1 MKLLFSFVLLA
12 CAAPQLRAE
21 EFVFKGGTQ
30 SEGKVLSFEKG
41 DFNLLINDKKEK
53 KAGIQIQSISW
64 GEAGVPITPT
74 SGELKDQL
82 ITLEKFEGGK
92 FFIKLQD
99 GTSKELTSMSL
110 GRIVFGSGE
119 KISYAS
125 KGGEKFEI
133 AKALEPGAVTVFDFY
148 ADWCGPCLKLAPA
161 LEELIKN
168 SDGVVLKKVNIV
180 NWDSP
185 VAKQY
190 GLKSIPAI
198 RIYGADGKEIYN
210 GGGNLAAIEQ
220 VIKKHSK

>member
-1 MKLLFSFVLLA
+1 MILCLVCCQKVLIADSIGSMKLLFSFVLLA

-125 KGGEKFEI
+125 K
-133 AKALEPGAVTVFDFY
+133 AVSYTHLTLPTNREV
-148 ADWCGPCLKLAPA
+148 
-161 LEELIKN
+161 
-168 SDGVVLKKVNIV
+168 
-180 NWDSP
+180 
-185 VAKQY
+185 
-190 GLKSIPAI
+190 
-198 RIYGADGKEIYN
+198 
-210 GGGNLAAIEQ
+210 
-220 VIKKHSK
+220 